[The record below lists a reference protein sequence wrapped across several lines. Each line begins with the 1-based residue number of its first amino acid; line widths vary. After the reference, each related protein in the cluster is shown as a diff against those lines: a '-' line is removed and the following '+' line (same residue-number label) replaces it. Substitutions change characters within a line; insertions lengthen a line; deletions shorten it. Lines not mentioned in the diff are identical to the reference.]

1 MKVGVF
7 STVFR
12 DQPFETMLDQVSSLG
27 LSAVELGTGNW
38 PGDSHC
44 KPDELLSDS
53 GKLKRFKSAIESRG
67 LKISAL
73 SQHGNPVHPDEA
85 VSKRDHEVFLKTL
98 KLAEALEVQVVN
110 GFSGCPGSTRE
121 SKFPNWV
128 TCAWPPEFRDVL
140 DWQWK
145 EVLVPYWQ
153 DQVPLLEKHGVKIGI
168 ELHPG
173 YNVYNPETLLRLREE
188 TSPLIGANY
197 DPSHLFWQGIDPLTS
212 IKLLGSSI
220 HHVHAKDTFI
230 DKANVAA
237 NGVLDTKPYT
247 DLANRSWYFRSVGYG
262 QGDETWKTIVSALRL
277 VGYDYVLSIEH
288 EDGMLSMNEGL
299 SRAAKLLLEICPDE
313 KPVNQWWA

>member
-12 DQPFETMLDQVSSLG
+12 DMPFELMLDEVAGLG
-27 LSAVELGTGNW
+27 LQAVEIGTGNW

-44 KPDELLSDS
+44 KPDDILSDS
-53 GKLKRFKSAIESRG
+53 SKLKSFKNAISSRG
-67 LKISAL
+67 LTISAL
-73 SQHGNPVHPDEA
+73 SQHGNPVHPNSEIAD
-85 VSKRDHEVFLKTL
+85 RDHEVFLKTL
-98 KLAEALEVQVVN
+98 RLAEALEVSVVN
-110 GFSGCPGSTRE
+110 GFSGCPGSSNE

-128 TCAWPPEFRDVL
+128 TCAWPPEFRTVL
-140 DWQWK
+140 DWQWE

-153 DQVPLLEKHGVKIGI
+153 KQVPLLEKHGVKIGI

-173 YNVYNPETLLRLREE
+173 YNVYNPETMLRLRKE

-197 DPSHLFWQGIDPLTS
+197 DPSHLFWQGIDPLRS
-212 IKLLGSSI
+212 IKALGEAI

-230 DKANVAA
+230 DSANVAL

-247 DLANRSWYFRSVGYG
+247 ELQDRSWYFRTVGFG
-262 QGDETWKTIVSALRL
+262 QGEETWKTIISALRL

-288 EDGMLSMNEGL
+288 EDGMLSIDEGL
-299 SRAAKLLLEICPDE
+299 MRAAKFLLAITPRE
-313 KPVNQWWA
+313 KPASTWWA